1 MCYLDIFQ
9 NCENVLTKLK
19 YEIHHEGVQGIKKVR
34 ALIDLTNFS
43 TRFTSANDSIV
54 VAQTFGYSHYWNN
67 ENVTTSLNHR
77 SGNPG
82 YIKEKPILTGVL
94 AYKDVELLKDDQVIQ
109 SMTQSDL
116 YIDRGNDEFSQ
127 FLTIMTA
134 SSDCENTHR

>member
-1 MCYLDIFQ
+1 MCTEIVSDIQ
-9 NCENVLTKLK
+9 NNFCTLHDCCPIVLQKEQLLTKIYL
-19 YEIHHEGVQGIKKVR
+19 
-34 ALIDLTNFS
+34 
-43 TRFTSANDSIV
+43 
-54 VAQTFGYSHYWNN
+54 YSHYWNN

-94 AYKDVELLKDDQVIQ
+94 AYKDIELLKDDQVIQ

-134 SSDCENTHR
+134 SSDCENTRR